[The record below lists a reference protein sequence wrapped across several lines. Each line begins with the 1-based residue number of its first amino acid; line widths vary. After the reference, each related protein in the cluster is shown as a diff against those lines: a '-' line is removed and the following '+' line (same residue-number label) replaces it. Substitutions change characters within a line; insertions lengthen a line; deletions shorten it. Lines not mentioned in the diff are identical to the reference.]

1 MISNKNISI
10 KRMRIK
16 LKKKEGWNWKGIPI
30 ILDVLRFYLVLGP
43 TTLWFFLMFFSIKLI
58 VLVILDWFD
67 VLISKINFKNKKKF
81 KYIFKQIIFL
91 KNNFHHIS
99 KHTINTVAQSP
110 NWSTCKF
117 YQTAI
122 QVSNQANK
130 CQYPMRKIRRVLGSV
145 VVVTF
150 QIIFCAEMHAND
162 FFLKKLFLTSAHQND
177 SKCTNH
183 IKF

>member
-67 VLISKINFKNKKKF
+67 VLISKINFKNKK
-81 KYIFKQIIFL
+81 
-91 KNNFHHIS
+91 N
-99 KHTINTVAQSP
+99 
-110 NWSTCKF
+110 
-117 YQTAI
+117 
-122 QVSNQANK
+122 
-130 CQYPMRKIRRVLGSV
+130 
-145 VVVTF
+145 
-150 QIIFCAEMHAND
+150 
-162 FFLKKLFLTSAHQND
+162 
-177 SKCTNH
+177 
-183 IKF
+183 